1 MKFFHLVS
9 FTRLLFDMVNY
20 DVSRAHFSHFSLI
33 TEMDEL
39 QKLSDLKCSKIGE
52 KLLY

>member
-9 FTRLLFDMVNY
+9 FHTCLLFDIVNY
-20 DVSRAHFSHFSLI
+20 DMSGAHFSHFSLI
-33 TEMDEL
+33 TEMDES
-39 QKLSDLKCSKIGE
+39 QKLSDLCSKIYE